1 VSQSV
6 EIQECE
12 ELLKEAMLQSDISVL
27 NTLLAD
33 DLIFT
38 NHLGHIMTKHDD
50 IEAHKSKLYKIN
62 EIILSEQK
70 IKTFDNMAI
79 VTVKAHIMG
88 RFKGEKSVND
98 FRFTRVWNKTS
109 NNKWEITV
117 GHSSI
122 VN

>member
-1 VSQSV
+1 MSQSV